1 MINTHAQPWLSLIF
15 QMDLEPGLIPSQKLG
30 AQSETESSIDCPDK
44 KECDHLYEVVKQR
57 LFTVNNWHDYA
68 GKLTAV
74 FQLTDENGVEVNRHA
89 QREDYFR
96 IDIPAPGSQTGDGY
110 DWVRVEEVKEG
121 EEQGDRFVAIRVRP
135 APNPGND
142 NKDVAHFFTD
152 QATSSFVVKQEGN
165 KLIAAVY
172 GRNEKPNTDAEK
184 VMDKTRNA
192 LVASGAVSGF
202 SKLQWKS
209 LVEGLLDVREKS

>member
-1 MINTHAQPWLSLIF
+1 
-15 QMDLEPGLIPSQKLG
+15 MDLEPGLIPSQQVG
-30 AQSETESSIDCPDK
+30 SQSETASSKDCSDK
-44 KECDHLYEVVKQR
+44 NECDHLYEVVKQR
-57 LFTVNNWHDYA
+57 LFSVNNWHDLA

-74 FQLTDENGVEVNRHA
+74 FQLTDENGVEVNRLVQKGDH
-89 QREDYFR
+89 FR
-96 IDIPAPGSQTGDGY
+96 IEIPAPGSQTGDGY
-110 DWVRVEEVKEG
+110 DWVRVEEIT
-121 EEQGDRFVAIRVRP
+121 EEQEQGNKFAAMRVRP

-172 GRNEKPNTDAEK
+172 GRNEKPNTEAEK
-184 VMDKTRNA
+184 VIDKTRNA

-209 LVEGLLDVREKS
+209 LVEGLLDVKEKP